1 MNSQNE
7 LLKQQLIEAISC
19 QNLQEIQK
27 ILSLA
32 QLEDET
38 IILKEALVQVEYAN
52 FVWFLQ
58 EYVGKES
65 YQQAVKDVS
74 TSMTQKLVQGG
85 FKPGV
90 DFNLHP
96 DGRMLASKEANEYLE
111 KYHSKQLENSQI
123 SVVAHALPEPMQML
137 EKALGVRFFEN
148 LGRVAATRLATMDDA
163 TASIYG
169 LWLMQGISARHPLLE
184 KDFCEW
190 FMIEICGERLSV
202 LASAEIQGLEFN
214 GLVVFEDL
222 LMALGKTN
230 VSIVKENDLT
240 LENLRL
246 LDQVWTGENMRVFEL
261 ISILEKDGERNF

>member
-1 MNSQNE
+1 MKEQNE

-27 ILSLA
+27 ILTIA

-96 DGRMLASKEANEYLE
+96 DGRMLASNEANEYLE
-111 KYHSKQLENSQI
+111 KYHSKQL
-123 SVVAHALPEPMQML
+123 
-137 EKALGVRFFEN
+137 
-148 LGRVAATRLATMDDA
+148 
-163 TASIYG
+163 
-169 LWLMQGISARHPLLE
+169 
-184 KDFCEW
+184 
-190 FMIEICGERLSV
+190 
-202 LASAEIQGLEFN
+202 
-214 GLVVFEDL
+214 
-222 LMALGKTN
+222 
-230 VSIVKENDLT
+230 
-240 LENLRL
+240 
-246 LDQVWTGENMRVFEL
+246 
-261 ISILEKDGERNF
+261 

>member
-27 ILSLA
+27 ILTLA
-32 QLEDET
+32 QLEDEA
-38 IILKEALVQVEYAN
+38 IILKEALVQVEYVN

-74 TSMTQKLVQGG
+74 TSMTQKLVEGG

-111 KYHSKQLENSQI
+111 NY
-123 SVVAHALPEPMQML
+123 
-137 EKALGVRFFEN
+137 
-148 LGRVAATRLATMDDA
+148 
-163 TASIYG
+163 
-169 LWLMQGISARHPLLE
+169 
-184 KDFCEW
+184 
-190 FMIEICGERLSV
+190 
-202 LASAEIQGLEFN
+202 
-214 GLVVFEDL
+214 
-222 LMALGKTN
+222 
-230 VSIVKENDLT
+230 
-240 LENLRL
+240 
-246 LDQVWTGENMRVFEL
+246 
-261 ISILEKDGERNF
+261 

>member
-1 MNSQNE
+1 MKEQNE

-27 ILSLA
+27 ILTLA

-74 TSMTQKLVQGG
+74 TSMTQKLVEGG

-111 KYHSKQLENSQI
+111 NYQVNSD
-123 SVVAHALPEPMQML
+123 P
-137 EKALGVRFFEN
+137 
-148 LGRVAATRLATMDDA
+148 
-163 TASIYG
+163 
-169 LWLMQGISARHPLLE
+169 
-184 KDFCEW
+184 
-190 FMIEICGERLSV
+190 
-202 LASAEIQGLEFN
+202 
-214 GLVVFEDL
+214 
-222 LMALGKTN
+222 
-230 VSIVKENDLT
+230 T
-240 LENLRL
+240 LEINL
-246 LDQVWTGENMRVFEL
+246 TGT
-261 ISILEKDGERNF
+261 